1 MPTRFATVLIRDQ
14 LTDQSDV
21 FFFNNNEVPLV
32 SANRH
37 KGLDQTIK
45 QYFMYHIYKQL
56 LTAVLQS
63 FSVLYKLCYATL
75 SKIVIALSAHIHFC
89 LSLYS
94 S

>member
-14 LTDQSDV
+14 LADQSD
-21 FFFNNNEVPLV
+21 FFYNNNEVPLV

-45 QYFMYHIYKQL
+45 QYFMYHIYNQL
-56 LTAVLQS
+56 LTAVLQI

-75 SKIVIALSAHIHFC
+75 PEIVSALSAHIHFC
-89 LSLYS
+89 LNTFKV
-94 S
+94 